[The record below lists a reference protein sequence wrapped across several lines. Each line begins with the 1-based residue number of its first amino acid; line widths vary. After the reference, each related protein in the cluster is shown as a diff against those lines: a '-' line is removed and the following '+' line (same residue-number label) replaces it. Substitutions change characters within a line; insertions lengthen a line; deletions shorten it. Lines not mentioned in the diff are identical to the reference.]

1 MASPCPVTNDSRT
14 SPFDVIA
21 AADGAPVRSA
31 SHLLELVS
39 AHPAGPLSLDVRDPK
54 GVARTVAVTVVKV
67 PSLVSLEDESLL
79 SNRLAV
85 GYAALAAERTDGL
98 EQLAAR
104 LNRAVV
110 LMRLRNYPGASTELD
125 GVTSL
130 AEAGQLG
137 PTLLDLVVGTTQYLN
152 GICAEAQRDIP
163 RAEQAWKR
171 ASESRGNLLTENGEP
186 IKDLALRRLEQLRN
200 GR

>member
-1 MASPCPVTNDSRT
+1 LV
-14 SPFDVIA
+14 
-21 AADGAPVRSA
+21 A
-31 SHLLELVS
+31 SHPS
-39 AHPAGPLSLDVRDPK
+39 GPLSLDVRDPK
-54 GVARTVAVTVVKV
+54 GDVRKVSVTVVKV

-85 GYAALAAERTDGL
+85 GYGALAAERTGGL

-110 LMRLRNYPGASTELD
+110 LMRLRNYPEATAELD
-125 GVTSL
+125 GVMKL
-130 AEAGQLG
+130 AEGG
-137 PTLLDLVVGTTQYLN
+137 DLPSSVSDVVVGTTQYLV

-171 ASESRGNLLTENGEP
+171 ASEARGNMLTENGEP
-186 IKDLALRRLEQLRN
+186 LKDLARRRLDQLRN